1 MKKTFGSSRNL
12 SNKYNK
18 LLYDDNIKNDS
29 NNELTILN
37 KKIGN
42 LWVNNFLFL
51 YYLIYIF
58 SSLKSKANEIEDDS
72 TSSDSYIEK
81 IPSFIILEKFHKITD
96 IMKDLIEKCKITYI

>member
-18 LLYDDNIKNDS
+18 FLYDDNIKNDS

-42 LWVNNFLFL
+42 LWVNDFLFL
-51 YYLIYIF
+51 YYLIYLF
-58 SSLKSKANEIEDDS
+58 SPTKSKANEIEDDS
-72 TSSDSYIEK
+72 TSSDSYNEK
-81 IPSFIILEKFHKITD
+81 IPSVIILEKFFKIKE
-96 IMKDLIEKCKITYI
+96 IIKDLNEKCKITYI

>member
-18 LLYDDNIKNDS
+18 FLYDDNIKNDS

-42 LWVNNFLFL
+42 L
-51 YYLIYIF
+51 
-58 SSLKSKANEIEDDS
+58 
-72 TSSDSYIEK
+72 
-81 IPSFIILEKFHKITD
+81 
-96 IMKDLIEKCKITYI
+96 